1 MLFLQKQ
8 LMSSLPRN
16 ADDLRTHIHREEPSQ
31 LACPLPSSQIAY
43 KLDKEKKPVIP
54 LLIPQLISHQP

>member
-1 MLFLQKQ
+1 
-8 LMSSLPRN
+8 MSSLPRN